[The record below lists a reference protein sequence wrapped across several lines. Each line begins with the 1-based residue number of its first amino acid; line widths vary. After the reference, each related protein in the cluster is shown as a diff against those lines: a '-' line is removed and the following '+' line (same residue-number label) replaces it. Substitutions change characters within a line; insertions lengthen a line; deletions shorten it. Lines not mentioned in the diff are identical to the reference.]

1 MPTTVSPLIGPR
13 LSSNGTVHHP
23 APVPADVS
31 GEVMHISPDVARDL
45 FHKRVPNRP
54 ISKARVRVMIDD
66 MRSGRWVFNGEPLI
80 LSADLALLDGQH
92 RCMALAEAGV
102 TLPMM
107 VICGVQPDT
116 TTVMSIDQGA
126 SKTGAD
132 MLAMHDMSNAQLL
145 ASVARWL
152 YRYERNQMR
161 VQKSALRHAQ
171 LPAYVESRQ
180 GIQGS
185 LPWGR
190 AVRDLV
196 PAAVSAMLYFLMNV
210 KQPVLA
216 KAYYDNLANGVG
228 LSREAPAYAVRE
240 RLLKDHSPRSHAGM
254 VRRAAL
260 VVLGWNAI
268 RSERPLPA
276 SITWKGADDS
286 SVAFPQIV

>member
-107 VICGVQPDT
+107 VISGVQPDT

-126 SKTGAD
+126 SG
-132 MLAMHDMSNAQLL
+132 
-145 ASVARWL
+145 
-152 YRYERNQMR
+152 R
-161 VQKSALRHAQ
+161 VLTCWRCT
-171 LPAYVESRQ
+171 
-180 GIQGS
+180 I
-185 LPWGR
+185 
-190 AVRDLV
+190 
-196 PAAVSAMLYFLMNV
+196 
-210 KQPVLA
+210 
-216 KAYYDNLANGVG
+216 
-228 LSREAPAYAVRE
+228 
-240 RLLKDHSPRSHAGM
+240 
-254 VRRAAL
+254 
-260 VVLGWNAI
+260 
-268 RSERPLPA
+268 
-276 SITWKGADDS
+276 
-286 SVAFPQIV
+286 